1 MSFDMARISRRCL
14 DGLPEVLP
22 LVAIIHLD
30 ENAFV
35 ARALDQGLV
44 RLKPCARPRP
54 QLPQLVVADVVPLAL
69 GEAEQEHREIP
80 EPAGDQCPLAAAA
93 AFARPGHALLDEAA
107 AQVCVDEPAFRPRD
121 RLDKALVGDPLA
133 ARELGEESRLVN
145 PDRRIPQ
152 RCEL

>member
-1 MSFDMARISRRCL
+1 MSFDMARISRRSL
-14 DGLPEVLP
+14 EGLPEVLP

-30 ENAFV
+30 ECAFIP
-35 ARALDQGLV
+35 RALDQGLV
-44 RLKPCARPRP
+44 GFQPRARRNAQFPK
-54 QLPQLVVADVVPLAL
+54 LVVADVVPFAL
-69 GEAEQEHREIP
+69 GEAEQEHREIA
-80 EPAGDQCPLAAAA
+80 EPAGDQRSVAAAA
-93 AFARPGHALLDEAA
+93 PFARPGHALLDEAA